1 MLHGAVVWL
10 LVDAGGLDGFGQGH
24 GRENGGEPPCQPRH
38 ARAWR
43 AEEEHVWGRM
53 PALPSILH
61 LHCPP
66 RGSMTTKLSL
76 APHEPE
82 QISPLTLLSSS
93 IHAWDGNQQAR
104 SRGNPCSDAHAET
117 GSIHSAYAPGIG
129 EELMTPMR
137 AGNIF

>member
-1 MLHGAVVWL
+1 
-10 LVDAGGLDGFGQGH
+10 
-24 GRENGGEPPCQPRH
+24 
-38 ARAWR
+38 
-43 AEEEHVWGRM
+43 
-53 PALPSILH
+53 
-61 LHCPP
+61 
-66 RGSMTTKLSL
+66 MTTKLSL
-76 APHEPE
+76 APHESE